1 MMKHFGERIR
11 ELRKERGIPSY
22 VMAERLGIS
31 RNTLI
36 NWERGEKEPHAME
49 ILENMAEILNVS
61 LKSLVAGK
69 SEIEVENSPIIRNL
83 SERVSRLEKILGQS
97 PK

>member
-1 MMKHFGERIR
+1 MEHFGERIR
-11 ELRKERGIPSY
+11 ELRKERGIPVY

-49 ILENMAEILNVS
+49 ILTNMAEILEVP
-61 LKSLVAGK
+61 LKKLLAGK
-69 SEIEVENSPIIRNL
+69 NEFDIESNPVIKNL
-83 SERVSRLEKILGQS
+83 TARVSRLEKILGQS
-97 PK
+97 SK

>member
-1 MMKHFGERIR
+1 MEHFGERIR
-11 ELRKERGIPSY
+11 ELRKERGIPIY

-49 ILENMAEILNVS
+49 ILKKYGRNIRSAAE
-61 LKSLVAGK
+61 
-69 SEIEVENSPIIRNL
+69 EVVGR
-83 SERVSRLEKILGQS
+83 K
-97 PK
+97 K

>member
-1 MMKHFGERIR
+1 MEHFGERIR
-11 ELRKERGIPSY
+11 ELRRERGIPIY

-49 ILENMAEILNVS
+49 ILKNMAEILDVPMKR
-61 LKSLVAGK
+61 LLAG
-69 SEIEVENSPIIRNL
+69 ENEVDIESNPIIENL
-83 SERVSRLEKILGQS
+83 TARVSRLEKILGQS
-97 PK
+97 SK

>member
-1 MMKHFGERIR
+1 MEHFGERIR

-49 ILENMAEILNVS
+49 ILKNMAEILNVP
-61 LKSLVAGK
+61 LKKLLAGK
-69 SEIEVENSPIIRNL
+69 NEVDIESNPIIKNL
-83 SERVSRLEKILGQS
+83 TERVARLERVLEQFLS
-97 PK
+97 

>member
-1 MMKHFGERIR
+1 MEHFGERIR
-11 ELRKERGIPSY
+11 ELRRERGIPIY

-49 ILENMAEILNVS
+49 ILKNMAEILEVP
-61 LKSLVAGK
+61 LKKLLAGK
-69 SEIEVENSPIIRNL
+69 NEFDIESNPVIKNL
-83 SERVSRLEKILGQS
+83 TARVSRLEKILGQS
-97 PK
+97 SK